1 MEVKEEEYRK
11 LKSKVDNL
19 FEAISDEEDKIVRK
33 SLTGKLK
40 ELQEELEKLEL
51 AISNFKAE
59 QNTAFS
65 GIGGGN
71 VVDLSSVFMLLKSF
85 KTGFEKADV
94 SLQSEILRDLI
105 HQIIVQ
111 ENGIKVKLY
120 AVSGGFS
127 SRKNQ
132 SNGVASCRTAVRS
145 AFKLVEI
152 IGIEPTT
159 SCMPC
164 KRSPS

>member
-105 HQIIVQ
+105 HQIIV
-111 ENGIKVKLY
+111 L
-120 AVSGGFS
+120 
-127 SRKNQ
+127 
-132 SNGVASCRTAVRS
+132 
-145 AFKLVEI
+145 
-152 IGIEPTT
+152 
-159 SCMPC
+159 
-164 KRSPS
+164 